1 MRASWFYS
9 ALFGAF
15 LSLGVI
21 GSAAAAPLPCGD
33 HNAIVA
39 ALKTRFTEVPVVT
52 GIDQGGRLIEVLAGK
67 SNTWT
72 VLLTLPGGPTCLM
85 DAGTDF
91 GLSPPGRPA
100 ATTAPPAQPDPGQ
113 VHAR

>member
-1 MRASWFYS
+1 MRASRFYP

-15 LSLGVI
+15 LSPVMI
-21 GSAAAAPLPCGD
+21 GRATAAPLPCGD

-39 ALKTRFTEVPVVT
+39 ALKTRFTEVPVAT
-52 GIDQGGRLIEVLAGK
+52 GIDQDGRLLEVLAGK
-67 SNTWT
+67 TSTWT
-72 VLLTLPGGPTCLM
+72 VLLTLPGGPTCLI

-100 ATTAPPAQPDPGQ
+100 ATTAPPAQPGPGQ
-113 VHAR
+113 AHVR